1 MIPKKALVALLCLTL
16 VGAVVYAY
24 FLTDSAETERRAH
37 GFVDVKES
45 ALSFERA
52 GKIEYLAVEEGE
64 SVEKGQVLARLDTE
78 ALSHQL
84 KIRAAQC
91 AGLEADHSRLQKGYR
106 EEDKAGAE
114 ARLKALES
122 SYALATR
129 TCERMGVLYKRKAVS
144 EQERDDA
151 CYGARTLKEE
161 VIAARAERDRYVH
174 GYLDEEIAV
183 AESAYSAC
191 LKELAYLEYQRQS
204 ESEIVAPY
212 AGVIR
217 VRDHEL
223 ADRVQ
228 AGERV
233 YALSKV
239 SPKEVRVY
247 LSERQLA
254 HVKVG
259 NKARVFT
266 LTATLEGSV
275 ASVSDSALFT
285 PKSVQT
291 EELRPDLMY
300 EVRILVPDP
309 EGQLRLGQA
318 VSAEF

>member
-1 MIPKKALVALLCLTL
+1 MIPKKTLVALLCLTL
-16 VGAVVYAY
+16 AGAGVYAY

-161 VIAARAERDRYVH
+161 VIAARAERDRLCDFLRAGVRRRGAFQKIRAFRQGVQHRSAPRARPAH
-174 GYLDEEIAV
+174 GGGGASSRAV
-183 AESAYSAC
+183 AH
-191 LKELAYLEYQRQS
+191 R
-204 ESEIVAPY
+204 
-212 AGVIR
+212 R
-217 VRDHEL
+217 RH
-223 ADRVQ
+223 
-228 AGERV
+228 
-233 YALSKV
+233 
-239 SPKEVRVY
+239 
-247 LSERQLA
+247 
-254 HVKVG
+254 
-259 NKARVFT
+259 F
-266 LTATLEGSV
+266 
-275 ASVSDSALFT
+275 
-285 PKSVQT
+285 
-291 EELRPDLMY
+291 
-300 EVRILVPDP
+300 
-309 EGQLRLGQA
+309 
-318 VSAEF
+318 